1 MLTWHSHTS
10 KSREKWPGIC
20 RECKSLWIICFLL
33 NIVVV
38 ELVRGE
44 DFEWPY
50 ICERQHTICRS
61 NIELFKRDN
70 VLPLTIYTVRYV
82 QCATTP
88 NSKQPKRKVFDF
100 GYFMLMLLCFLIH
113 LVWNSWHI
121 FRCTLQIIVVHRL
134 GSVIVFYVFFVVC
147 FAFISFTAGTC
158 IVICLHANGFLWCI
172 YGSEKPYHWPYGK
185 CKRSLFSFIFP
196 PIPLFFVLH
205 IFTNILKLFRD
216 QRDITYFWQFTVDTV
231 LAVNWAHAMWILSNK
246 NEFVK
251 CK

>member
-1 MLTWHSHTS
+1 MKLTRDSTDDKTVLESRKWFASFLVVYEGFGGKPPEPLPEYDSKRLVSYWQITSNFARTYIRAMLTWHSHTS

-38 ELVRGE
+38 ELVWGE
-44 DFEWPY
+44 EFEWPY

-61 NIELFKRDN
+61 DIELFKRDN

-134 GSVIVFYVFFVVC
+134 GSVIVFHVFLSSV
-147 FAFISFTAGTC
+147 S
-158 IVICLHANGFLWCI
+158 LL
-172 YGSEKPYHWPYGK
+172 S
-185 CKRSLFSFIFP
+185 RS
-196 PIPLFFVLH
+196 
-205 IFTNILKLFRD
+205 
-216 QRDITYFWQFTVDTV
+216 QRP
-231 LAVNWAHAMWILSNK
+231 HK
-246 NEFVK
+246 
-251 CK
+251 

>member
-1 MLTWHSHTS
+1 MLTWRSHTS

-38 ELVRGE
+38 ELVWGE
-44 DFEWPY
+44 EFEWPY

-61 NIELFKRDN
+61 DIELFKRDN

-88 NSKQPKRKVFDF
+88 NSKQSKRKVFDF

-134 GSVIVFYVFFVVC
+134 GSVIVFYVFLSSVSLLSRSQRQL
-147 FAFISFTAGTC
+147 A
-158 IVICLHANGFLWCI
+158 
-172 YGSEKPYHWPYGK
+172 
-185 CKRSLFSFIFP
+185 SLFVCMPMVFCGVFMAVKSHTIAHMSNVSEAYFRSYFFRFRCFSFYTFSQIFR
-196 PIPLFFVLH
+196 
-205 IFTNILKLFRD
+205 N
-216 QRDITYFWQFTVDTV
+216 
-231 LAVNWAHAMWILSNK
+231 
-246 NEFVK
+246 
-251 CK
+251 